1 MDTQTT
7 LYFACLII
15 VIELLVILKYDYK
28 MNKKN
33 KLPKYWCV
41 KNDGSRL
48 FKDTVINYI
57 KSHDTSQWEGAFL
70 WYYGYEGIAKHNWN
84 GFNVN
89 RSLEKFINNPKVLTL
104 QEFIELTTE
113 TTKVEQVEFKDD
125 FDKITNKTDKC
136 YYCYK
141 TGYREFLGI
150 KIMDVS
156 NELLYP
162 EKNRLDRDKF
172 YFFKTKIACYQY
184 LDSIHNKTKVVN
196 NEIFKSTELTLNM
209 SEIKNKLSKHYD
221 KHDVEDIMQVLT
233 K

>member
-1 MDTQTT
+1 MDTQQL
-7 LYFACLII
+7 LYFACAII
-15 VIELLVILKYDYK
+15 VIELLVILKYDYR

-41 KNDGSRL
+41 KNDGSQL
-48 FKDTVINYI
+48 FKDTVIKYI

-89 RSLEKFINNPKVLTL
+89 RSLEKFINNPTLLTL

-113 TTKVEQVEFKDD
+113 TTKVKETDD
-125 FDKITNKTDKC
+125 YNELNEGDKC
-136 YYCYK
+136 YFCYK
-141 TGYREFLGI
+141 TGFSMSNIE
-150 KIMDVS
+150 DNVS
-156 NELLYP
+156 YVTKRMSIN
-162 EKNRLDRDKF
+162 NRDLF
-172 YFFKTKIACYQY
+172 YYFKTKERCQAY
-184 LDSIHNKTKVVN
+184 LDSIHNKTKTTPIVPHWEQS
-196 NEIFKSTELTLNM
+196 NEKLLTLAQ
-209 SEIKNKLSKHYD
+209 IKNKLSKHYD